1 MQIIIVGCGKVGMSL
16 ASQLNEEGHDI
27 ILVDSCL
34 ERLQSALNHLD
45 VNGIHG
51 NGTSFRVLQE
61 ADITHTDILIA
72 VTNRDEINLLSCL
85 IARKSGNCKTIARV
99 RDPQYYEEI
108 NFLKEELGLSM
119 AINPEFI
126 SAAEIARL
134 IQIPS
139 AMEVDSFSKGRVNLI
154 TFSIPENSFLDG
166 KPIKE
171 LPASFTANVLIC
183 IVNRQ
188 ETLIIPDGNTVLYG
202 GDCISMI
209 VPPHEITSFFRK
221 VGIQAKAIHNV
232 LIAGGG
238 TISYYLTK
246 RLLAANIRVKIIE
259 VDKARCELL
268 SELLPKAIILNGDAS
283 DKQLLLEEGIE
294 QAEAFVSLTNMDE
307 ENIMLSL
314 FANKVSPAK
323 RMTKINRLTFEEVV
337 KDIPVGTVI
346 CPKNITANSMIRYVR
361 SLKNSQGSNVEA
373 LYRMMDGRIEAL
385 EFIIR
390 GKNSVTGIPLSSLRL
405 KKNLLICCITRGS
418 HIITPGGR
426 DEILPG
432 DTVVIVTTHRGLND
446 IQDIL
451 ENT

>member
-1 MQIIIVGCGKVGMSL
+1 
-16 ASQLNEEGHDI
+16 
-27 ILVDSCL
+27 
-34 ERLQSALNHLD
+34 
-45 VNGIHG
+45 
-51 NGTSFRVLQE
+51 
-61 ADITHTDILIA
+61 
-72 VTNRDEINLLSCL
+72 
-85 IARKSGNCKTIARV
+85 
-99 RDPQYYEEI
+99 
-108 NFLKEELGLSM
+108 
-119 AINPEFI
+119 
-126 SAAEIARL
+126 
-134 IQIPS
+134 
-139 AMEVDSFSKGRVNLI
+139 
-154 TFSIPENSFLDG
+154 
-166 KPIKE
+166 
-171 LPASFTANVLIC
+171 
-183 IVNRQ
+183 
-188 ETLIIPDGNTVLYG
+188 
-202 GDCISMI
+202 MI
-209 VPPHEITSFFRK
+209 VPPHEIPSFFRK
-221 VGIQAKAIHNV
+221 VGIQAKAIRNV

-246 RLLAANIRVKIIE
+246 QLLAANIRVKIIE

-373 LYRMMDGRIEAL
+373 LYRMMDGQIEAL